1 MHVHKTYEVIFD
13 EFHPE
18 PVFFLRLLLTQ
29 TSPRLHFH
37 ALRPCDQDSLISGFP
52 NQRM

>member
-18 PVFFLRLLLTQ
+18 PVFFSA
-29 TSPRLHFH
+29 SPTYPDFT
-37 ALRPCDQDSLISGFP
+37 AASFP
-52 NQRM
+52 RAKAMWSRFSNQRIP